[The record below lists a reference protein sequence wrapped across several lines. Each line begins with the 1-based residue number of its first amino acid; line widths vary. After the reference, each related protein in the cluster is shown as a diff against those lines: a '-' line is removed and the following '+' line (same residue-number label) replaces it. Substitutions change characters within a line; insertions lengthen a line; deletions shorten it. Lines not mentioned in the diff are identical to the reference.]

1 MGLQI
6 KDTTWKTPTNIW
18 IKDSGVWKK
27 VFKVFIKDTTWK
39 DVYTATLYEGTS
51 EQYGASAGGSE
62 TITTSGTSG
71 TITIPAG
78 VRRISVDLKGAGG
91 GAGPGVEIGGI
102 QVTSPEPT
110 GGAGGVGG
118 RFEFSIYVT
127 PGDTF
132 NWAIG
137 AAGSPNYS
145 GITEV
150 LVNAR
155 PPISR
160 AHDGPNNRYIYTLDG
175 NDISSEATR
184 TGGSTTFSGTNS
196 TWNGTTWA
204 ALGGAGGE
212 GGYVQIYQYTGGGGG
227 GGAGPDA
234 AENGS
239 AGSNGGTTDPGVSE
253 ISQTQTSGGGSAAA
267 TAGSIVVKPWS

>member
-137 AAGSPNYS
+137 AAGSPN
-145 GITEV
+145 
-150 LVNAR
+150 
-155 PPISR
+155 
-160 AHDGPNNRYIYTLDG
+160 
-175 NDISSEATR
+175 
-184 TGGSTTFSGTNS
+184 
-196 TWNGTTWA
+196 
-204 ALGGAGGE
+204 
-212 GGYVQIYQYTGGGGG
+212 
-227 GGAGPDA
+227 
-234 AENGS
+234 
-239 AGSNGGTTDPGVSE
+239 
-253 ISQTQTSGGGSAAA
+253 
-267 TAGSIVVKPWS
+267 